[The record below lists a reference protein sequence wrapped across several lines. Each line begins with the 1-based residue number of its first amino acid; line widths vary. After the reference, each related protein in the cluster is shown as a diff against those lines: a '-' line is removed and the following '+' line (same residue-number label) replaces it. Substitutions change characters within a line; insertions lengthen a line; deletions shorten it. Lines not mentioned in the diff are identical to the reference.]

1 VLVLKPGAEITEIAP
16 AIATLMAKVCGFFL
30 GNQRNAPRTVQ
41 TFSGKPTIDELTGRQ
56 LQILDFMADGLT
68 NVEISRKLLLSEST
82 IRQESV
88 RIYRT
93 LETDN
98 RQDAVSKGRAAGLIA
113 KLPIHEAAI
122 AS

>member
-1 VLVLKPGAEITEIAP
+1 
-16 AIATLMAKVCGFFL
+16 
-30 GNQRNAPRTVQ
+30 VQ

>member
-1 VLVLKPGAEITEIAP
+1 
-16 AIATLMAKVCGFFL
+16 
-30 GNQRNAPRTVQ
+30 VQ

-56 LQILDFMADGLT
+56 LQILDFMAEGLT

-98 RQDAVSKGRAAGLIA
+98 RQDAVAKGRAAGLIA
-113 KLPIHEAAI
+113 KLPMHEAAI